1 MAKNTIEKAIY
12 NRTELLLGDD
22 VMETLSGVRVFIF
35 GVGGVRSGFAS

>member
-22 VMETLSGVRVFIF
+22 VMELPGYHLIEQVYMTYIIMYI
-35 GVGGVRSGFAS
+35 